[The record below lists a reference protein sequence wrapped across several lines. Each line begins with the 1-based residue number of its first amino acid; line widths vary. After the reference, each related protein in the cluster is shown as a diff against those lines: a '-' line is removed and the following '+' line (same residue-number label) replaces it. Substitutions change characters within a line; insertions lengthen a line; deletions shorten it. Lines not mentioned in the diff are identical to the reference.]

1 VGIKA
6 GVEQRHSHA
15 APEIPGIGMQSE
27 WSRQS
32 AESGFGIER
41 PSHLHLLVQ
50 RSITMIEQGL

>member
-1 VGIKA
+1 
-6 GVEQRHSHA
+6 
-15 APEIPGIGMQSE
+15 MQSE